1 MKELGEIFFDIQ
13 TIYDQM
19 SQREKIK
26 TFNIRTIDKF
36 KRKELEEV
44 LMGLKE
50 SMDYSYLN
58 L

>member
-19 SQREKIK
+19 SPREKIK

-44 LMGLKE
+44 LTGLKE